1 MDFCCKAQLVGIDH
15 FVRCLEEPP
24 SRCSFSVPMGSAY
37 LCQFP
42 LFKNH
47 DKESKKMIQEDLSIT
62 MEH

>member
-24 SRCSFSVPMGSAY
+24 SRCSFSTPIGNSY

-42 LFKNH
+42 LFKKH
-47 DKESKKMIQEDLSIT
+47 DKGSQKLIQEDLSIT